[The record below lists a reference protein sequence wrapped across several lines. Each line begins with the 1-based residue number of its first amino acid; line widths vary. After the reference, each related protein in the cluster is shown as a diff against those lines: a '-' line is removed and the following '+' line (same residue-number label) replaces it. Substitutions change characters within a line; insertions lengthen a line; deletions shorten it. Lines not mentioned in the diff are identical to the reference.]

1 MSQVFSTD
9 VTITGGQLIVG
20 SVKFGE
26 KLAGVAGIAAM
37 GNGTPLMEGAATF
50 KAPVLIGDPKSFLVP
65 PNQGNVMISR
75 RTLGDPGSIGLLALP
90 VVSIQNILPVTQP
103 NDVLLG
109 SFATP
114 VGVTMFTGLVPVIGG
129 VKQISGP
136 TIKSTDAA
144 GQNFITVI
152 KTHVEAFLEDIGIK
166 NFTGVKMENGVD
178 TNMALEVGNAPS
190 VNATIQKGSDCVS
203 SAATLNQTYA
213 IATKALALAGKGFD
227 IPHPTKDDH
236 RLRYICL
243 EGPEVGAYLR
253 GTLKDSDT
261 IELPDYWKDLVY
273 EDSITVNLT
282 PIGRFQELFVEEH
295 VEWGTRI
302 KVRSA
307 SGSSVHCH
315 YTVFGERKTQDKL
328 QVEYKGLTPGDYPG
342 DNSEYALAGWD
353 YARPGER
360 PGQKP
365 KT

>member
-1 MSQVFSTD
+1 MSE
-9 VTITGGQLIVG
+9 TIAQDCLVQGGQLIVG
-20 SVKFGE
+20 GD
-26 KLAGVAGIAAM
+26 L
-37 GNGTPLMEGAATF
+37 TPLRTVGFANCPTTLGGGIPGAA
-50 KAPVLIGDPKSFLVP
+50 AISGPVLIGQRLPFADQIS
-65 PNQGNVMISR
+65 QGTVMISR
-75 RTLGDPGSIGLLALP
+75 VNPVLAP
-90 VVSIQNILPVTQP
+90 NFIPPRPIVSIQNNLKVVNTPT
-103 NDVLLG
+103 DVLIG
-109 SFATP
+109 SFAAP
-114 VGVTMFTGLVPVIGG
+114 VGVTMFTGITPGVSG
-129 VKQISGP
+129 VKQISPP
-136 TIKSTDAA
+136 TIKSTGPE
-144 GQNFITVI
+144 GQNFVTLI

-166 NFTGVKMENGVD
+166 NLVGVKMENGVD
-178 TNMALEVGNAPS
+178 TNMALELGNAPS
-190 VNATIQKGSDCVS
+190 VNQTVQKGADVVA
-203 SAATLNQTYA
+203 SAGTLNSTTG
-213 IATKALALAGKGFD
+213 IAKAALAKAGKGFD
-227 IPHPTKDDH
+227 IPHPTKDEH

-243 EGPEVGAYLR
+243 EGPEVGAYIR

-261 IELPDYWKDLVY
+261 IELPDYWKELVY

>member
-1 MSQVFSTD
+1 MSTKLIGN
-9 VTITGGQLIVG
+9 ITHSGGQVNFGGQRGIVG
-20 SVKFGE
+20 ITAMGF
-26 KLAGVAGIAAM
+26 GVAAVDGAGAFKGPVVVGDAA
-37 GNGTPLMEGAATF
+37 AF
-50 KAPVLIGDPKSFLVP
+50 APVFK
-65 PNQGNVMISR
+65 QGTMMVSR
-75 RTLGDPGSIGLLALP
+75 RPGIDPAAAGSQLLP
-90 VVSIQNILPVTQP
+90 IVSIQNNVPMKTLPY
-103 NDVLLG
+103 DVLLG
-109 SFATP
+109 NIDTP
-114 VGVTMFTGLVPVIGG
+114 VGVTMFTGSIPVIGG

-136 TIKSTDAA
+136 TIKSTGPE
-144 GQNFITVI
+144 GQNFITLI

-166 NFTGVKMENGVD
+166 NFTGVKMENGID
-178 TNMALEVGNAPS
+178 TNLALEVGNAPS
-190 VNATIQKGSDCVS
+190 VNATLQVGTDVVS
-203 SAATLNQTYA
+203 SAGTLNVTTA
-213 IATKALALAGKGFD
+213 IAKAAMKKAGKGFD
-227 IPHPTKDDH
+227 IPHPTKDEH

-243 EGPEVGAYLR
+243 EGPEVGAYIR

-261 IELPDYWKDLVY
+261 IELPDYWKELVY

-315 YTVFGERKTQDKL
+315 YTVFGERKTEDKL

-353 YARPGER
+353 YARPGEG

>member
-1 MSQVFSTD
+1 MSQVINTD
-9 VTITGGQLIVG
+9 IAIRGGQFICGTDSFG
-20 SVKFGE
+20 SV
-26 KLAGVAGIAAM
+26 GVAGIAAM
-37 GNGTPLMEGAATF
+37 GFGLSSAMEGAAAF
-50 KAPVLIGDPKSFLVP
+50 KAPVLIGDPNAFLSP
-65 PNQGNVMISR
+65 LKQGSVMITR
-75 RTLGDPGSIGLLALP
+75 RPGLDGAALQALP
-90 VVSIQNILPVTQP
+90 IVSIQNNVPMKTLPY
-103 NDVLLG
+103 DVLLG
-109 SFATP
+109 NIDTP
-114 VGVTMFTGLVPVIGG
+114 VGVTMFTGETPVIGG
-129 VKQISGP
+129 VKQISGT
-136 TIKSTDAA
+136 TIKQTGPE
-144 GQNFITVI
+144 GQTFLTLI
-152 KTHVEAFLEDIGIK
+152 KSHVEAFLEDIGIK

-203 SAATLNQTYA
+203 SAATLNQTFA
-213 IATKALALAGKGFD
+213 IATKALNLAGKGFD

-261 IELPDYWKDLVY
+261 IELPDYWKELVY

-315 YTVFGERKTQDKL
+315 YTVFGERKTKDKL

-365 KT
+365 QT

>member
-1 MSQVFSTD
+1 MSQVINTD
-9 VTITGGQLIVG
+9 TAIRGGQFICGSDTAG
-20 SVKFGE
+20 SV
-26 KLAGVAGIAAM
+26 GVAGIAAM
-37 GNGTPLMEGAATF
+37 GFGLSSAMEGAAAF
-50 KAPVLIGDPKSFLVP
+50 KAPVLIGDPNTFVSPIK
-65 PNQGNVMISR
+65 QGSVMITR
-75 RTLGDPGSIGLLALP
+75 RALGDPGSLGLQNQPIISVQNTVPATLP
-90 VVSIQNILPVTQP
+90 F
-103 NDVLLG
+103 DVLLG
-109 SFATP
+109 NMDTP
-114 VGVTMFTGLVPVIGG
+114 VGVTMFTGITPGLSG
-129 VKQISGP
+129 VKQISTP
-136 TIKSTDAA
+136 TIKQTGPE
-144 GQNFITVI
+144 GQTFITVI
-152 KTHVEAFLEDIGIK
+152 KSHVEAFLEDIGIK

-190 VNATIQKGSDCVS
+190 VNATIQKGTDIVS
-203 SAATLNQTYA
+203 SITTLNATHA

-261 IELPDYWKDLVY
+261 IELPDYWKELVY

-315 YTVFGERKTQDKL
+315 YTVFGERKTEDKL
-328 QVEYKGLTPGDYPG
+328 QVEYEGLTPGDYPG

>member
-1 MSQVFSTD
+1 MSTKLIGN
-9 VTITGGQLIVG
+9 ITHSGGQVNFGGQTGIVG
-20 SVKFGE
+20 ITAMGF
-26 KLAGVAGIAAM
+26 GVAAM
-37 GNGTPLMEGAATF
+37 DGAGSF
-50 KAPVLIGDPKSFLVP
+50 KGPVLVGDAKAFVSPLK
-65 PNQGNVMISR
+65 QGTMMVSR
-75 RTLGDPGSIGLLALP
+75 RPGLTDPASAFLQALP
-90 VVSIQNILPVTQP
+90 ILSVQNNFPAPTLPY
-103 NDVLLG
+103 DVLLG
-109 SFATP
+109 NIDSP
-114 VGVTMFTGLVPVIGG
+114 VGVSFFTGEIPVIGG

-144 GQNFITVI
+144 GQNFITLI

-190 VNATIQKGSDCVS
+190 VNATIQKGTDVVS
-203 SAATLNQTYA
+203 SAATLNQTFA

-261 IELPDYWKDLVY
+261 IELPDYWKELVY

-315 YTVFGERKTQDKL
+315 YTVFGERKTEDKL

-360 PGQKP
+360 PGQKS

>member
-1 MSQVFSTD
+1 MSTKLVGN
-9 VTITGGQLIVG
+9 ITHSGGQVNFGGQKGIV
-20 SVKFGE
+20 
-26 KLAGVAGIAAM
+26 GIAALGGGTAVM
-37 GNGTPLMEGAATF
+37 NGAGSF
-50 KAPVLIGDPKSFLVP
+50 KGPVLIGDPISFYSQV
-65 PNQGNVMISR
+65 NQGSLMVSR
-75 RTLGDPGSIGLLALP
+75 RAGLTGADVAGAALQGLSI
-90 VVSIQNILPVTQP
+90 VSIQQNLPFVSTLP
-103 NDVLLG
+103 HDVLLG
-109 SFATP
+109 NPVAP
-114 VGVTMFTGLVPVIGG
+114 VGVTMFTGNVPLIGG
-129 VKQISGP
+129 VKQISGT
-136 TIKSTDAA
+136 TIKSTDAG
-144 GQNFITVI
+144 GQNFVTLI
-152 KTHVEAFLEDIGIK
+152 KSHVEAFLEDIGIK
-166 NFTGVKMENGVD
+166 NLTGVKMENGVD
-178 TNMALEVGNAPS
+178 TNMALEIGNSPS
-190 VNATIQKGSDCVS
+190 LNQTIQKGADVVA
-203 SAATLNQTYA
+203 SAGTLNSTTG
-213 IATKALALAGKGFD
+213 IAKAALAKAGKGFD
-227 IPHPTKDDH
+227 IPHPTKDEH

-261 IELPDYWKDLVY
+261 IELPDYWKELVY

>member
-1 MSQVFSTD
+1 MSTKLVGN
-9 VTITGGQLIVG
+9 ITHSGGQVNFGGQKGIVG
-20 SVKFGE
+20 ITAMGF
-26 KLAGVAGIAAM
+26 GVAAID
-37 GNGTPLMEGAATF
+37 GAGAF
-50 KAPVLIGDPKSFLVP
+50 KGPVLVGDAKAFIVP
-65 PNQGNVMISR
+65 TKQGTMMVSR
-75 RTLGDPGSIGLLALP
+75 RPGLLDAASGGLQALP
-90 VVSIQNILPVTQP
+90 IVSIQNNVPLKTLPY
-103 NDVLLG
+103 DVLLG
-109 SFATP
+109 NMDTP
-114 VGVTMFTGLVPVIGG
+114 VGVTMFTGVTPLLSG

-136 TIKSTDAA
+136 TIKSTGPE
-144 GQNFITVI
+144 GQNFVTLI

-178 TNMALEVGNAPS
+178 TNLALEIGSAPS
-190 VNATIQKGSDCVS
+190 INATIQKGTDVVS
-203 SAATLNQTYA
+203 SAATLNQTFG

-227 IPHPTKDDH
+227 IPHPTKDEH

-261 IELPDYWKDLVY
+261 IELPDYWKELVY
-273 EDSITVNLT
+273 QDSITVNLT

-295 VEWGTRI
+295 IEWGTRI

-365 KT
+365 QT